1 MSGFVTGS
9 IKDKSAKV
17 FKASKAE
24 PSSTKKEGRG
34 KGEVNDNIN
43 RNLQ

>member
-24 PSSTKKEGRG
+24 PSSTKKETTG
-34 KGEVNDNIN
+34 KGVVNDNIN
-43 RNLQ
+43 KSLL